1 MNILHAIILGLV
13 EGITEFLPI
22 SSTAHLDLAR
32 QFLNLPSTDFI
43 KSFEIIIQ
51 LGAILA
57 VIVLYWRKIFS
68 NFQNYFRLL
77 SIAFLPAAIIG
88 LFAYQFI
95 KDILIGNN
103 LVMALSLLIGG
114 IIIYIIELL
123 NKKPSIEKMPA
134 LSRAEV
140 ENSSAFKIGLFQ
152 CLAMIPGVSRAG
164 ATIMGGLTLGIKRET
179 IVEFSFLLAIPTMLA
194 ATGLDLIKSN
204 FSFSTNEWTLLA
216 VGLVT
221 AFASALI
228 VIKLFLAYIA
238 KHNFIYFALYRI
250 ALGITLLL
258 LIWK

>member
-1 MNILHAIILGLV
+1 MTILHALILGLV

-22 SSTAHLDLAR
+22 SSTAHLDLTR
-32 QFLNLPSTDFI
+32 QFLNLPNTDFI

-57 VIVLYWRKIFS
+57 VIVLYWRKLLA
-68 NFQNYFRLL
+68 NFQTYFKLL

-88 LFAYQFI
+88 LIAYPFI
-95 KDILIGNN
+95 KNVLLGNN
-103 LVMALSLLIGG
+103 LIMALSLLIGG
-114 IIIYIIELL
+114 VIIYIVELI
-123 NKKPSIEKMPA
+123 NKTPSKDQI
-134 LSRAEV
+134 S
-140 ENSSAFKIGLFQ
+140 NQSAFQIGLFQ

-194 ATGLDLIKSN
+194 ATGLDLIKSD
-204 FSFSTNEWTLLA
+204 FSFSSNEWLLLGI
-216 VGLVT
+216 GLLT

-250 ALGITLLL
+250 ALGLTLLL
-258 LIWK
+258 TIV

>member
-22 SSTAHLDLAR
+22 SSTAHLDLTR
-32 QFLNLPSTDFI
+32 QFLNLPSNDFI

-88 LFAYQFI
+88 LLAYQFI
-95 KDILIGNN
+95 KDVLIGNN

-123 NKKPSIEKMPA
+123 NKAPK
-134 LSRAEV
+134 L
-140 ENSSAFKIGLFQ
+140 ENISNQSAFKIGLFQ

-194 ATGLDLIKSN
+194 ATGLDLIKSD
-204 FSFSTNEWTLLA
+204 FSFSSNEWTLLA

-221 AFASALI
+221 AFASAII

-250 ALGITLLL
+250 ALGLTLLIFIL
-258 LIWK
+258 NS